1 MAARRLPEPPLVRQ
15 FSLYLDDSGLMRC
28 RGRIQNSLL
37 NQEAKTPLLLPSK
50 HHGVELIIK
59 DTHNRMLHSGA
70 NTTLTAMRERFWII
84 RGRQTVK
91 KSVRRCVRCRRVEGK
106 HFSLPQQPDLPDE
119 RVSDNPPFTHTGI
132 DFVGPRYISEKG
144 ANEEDSKTYVCLF
157 ICASTRAVHL
167 ELTKRLSAEA
177 SMLAFRRFTS
187 RRGLPVTLL
196 SDNAR
201 RFKSAS
207 KDMYI
212 VMISRAKEVTH
223 YTPNNGVTW
232 KFIVERAA
240 WWGGFWERLIQTVKR
255 TIKKMTGRSSLSFEE
270 LNRVVEGSRSGS
282 RR

>member
-1 MAARRLPEPPLVRQ
+1 M
-15 FSLYLDDSGLMRC
+15 C
-28 RGRIQNSLL
+28 
-37 NQEAKTPLLLPSK
+37 
-50 HHGVELIIK
+50 
-59 DTHNRMLHSGA
+59 
-70 NTTLTAMRERFWII
+70 I
-84 RGRQTVK
+84 RDR
-91 KSVRRCVRCRRVEGK
+91 
-106 HFSLPQQPDLPDE
+106 
-119 RVSDNPPFTHTGI
+119 
-132 DFVGPRYISEKG
+132 G

-201 RFKSAS
+201 TFKSAS
-207 KDMYI
+207 KDI

-223 YTPNNGVTW
+223 YIPNNGVTW

-240 WWGGFWERLIQTVKR
+240 SWGGFWERLIQTVKR
-255 TIKKMTGRSSLSFEE
+255 TLKKMTGRSSLSFEE
-270 LNRVVEGSRSGS
+270 LNRVVEGSRNGS